1 MSARVV
7 LIGAAATGIGDELAR
22 AIRATH
28 VIAPAGGTEME
39 RALALTTDGF
49 VLEGY
54 PLNEAQATRLD
65 AFLGARAAS
74 VEIALWFRADSPV
87 GDGDQQLL
95 RHYRGRVVE
104 VDAVGVTDEDDL
116 LERALASIREAT
128 LTLVG

>member
-1 MSARVV
+1 MSARIV
-7 LIGAAATGIGDELAR
+7 LVGTAATGIGDELAR

-65 AFLGARAAS
+65 SFLDARAAS
-74 VEIALWFRADSPV
+74 LEIALWLRTETPL
-87 GDGDQQLL
+87 GDADQQLL

-116 LERALASIREAT
+116 LERALDSIREAT
-128 LTLVG
+128 LSLVG